1 MIPKIIWQTHENEYN
16 NLLPFQK
23 DITNTWKNLNP
34 GWDYRYVGSKKRS
47 EDVKEYDEFLHSYY
61 LESTK
66 IHQSDIWRL
75 VAIYN
80 HGGFYS
86 DMDAVCI
93 KGIDETFLDIHH
105 NKELICSPEG
115 FQHSGIGSS
124 NFGAVKNSIIIKEM
138 IDRIILEYKNT
149 DIKDIPNLPFAS
161 LENRIISEVAM
172 KNKDLIFFNSDYYS
186 HAAEYKTL
194 FNSNLDV
201 VFNKEKMNYHSLC
214 INMNWPIY
222 YI

>member
-1 MIPKIIWQTHENEYN
+1 MIPKIIWQTHENKYDD
-16 NLLPFQK
+16 LMPFQK
-23 DITNTWKNLNP
+23 NIANTWKNLNP
-34 GWDYRYVGSKKRS
+34 GWDYRYVGSEQRS
-47 EDVKEYDEFLHSYY
+47 KDVKEYNEFLHSYY

-93 KGIDETFLDIHH
+93 KSIDETLLNIYDG
-105 NKELICSPEG
+105 KELICSPHG
-115 FQHSGIGSS
+115 FQHTGIGSS
-124 NFGAVKNSIIIKEM
+124 NFGATKNNKIIKEM
-138 IDRIILEYKNT
+138 IDLIILEYKNT

-161 LENRIISEVAM
+161 LENRIISEVAIE
-172 KNKDLIFFNSDYYS
+172 NKDLIFFNNDYYS
-186 HAAEYKTL
+186 HAAEYKTQ
-194 FNSNLDV
+194 FHPNLYV
-201 VFNKEKMNYHSLC
+201 VYNGETVKYETLC
-214 INMNWPIY
+214 RINDWPIY